1 MGPDY
6 FMHLFMVDNYHLQVW
21 RELDPKRVV
30 PGEELSRRLGLN
42 ASAVSKSVGW
52 LRSQGYLIAGGY
64 AGGYRRDPASE
75 FLYPWEVAPNLKTR
89 GFGKRII
96 FLSELDSTNALAREL
111 ASAGDP
117 EGEVVVADSQNL
129 GRGRLD
135 RVWISPPGVNIYFS
149 LILRPQ
155 MPMERVAQISLLAA
169 LALARSCSRVYSISP
184 GLKWPNDVFLGGK
197 KAAGILSEAQG
208 DGGGVRFVICGVG
221 INVNLD
227 PGDLPPEI
235 RERST
240 SVSAFLGHPVPRTQ
254 LFQAF
259 LEDFEE
265 IYFDFLIRG
274 LSPFVPEWNRLS
286 ILEGKRIKVNGEREL
301 EGVVVGLDPS
311 GALRLNDQEGKPQVI
326 LAGDVSLIT
335 AD

>member
-1 MGPDY
+1 MDC
-6 FMHLFMVDNYHLQVW
+6 YHLPVL
-21 RELDPKRVV
+21 RGLDPRRGVS
-30 PGEELSRRLGLN
+30 GLELSRKLGLS
-42 ASAVSKSVGW
+42 ASAVAKSIGW
-52 LRSQGYLIAGGY
+52 LRARNYRIEGGY
-64 AGGYRRDPASE
+64 AGGYLLGEGASS
-75 FLYPWEVAPNLKTR
+75 LYPWEVSAGLATS
-89 GFGKRII
+89 GFGKKVHY
-96 FLSELDSTNALAREL
+96 FSELDSTNSLASELALAG
-111 ASAGDP
+111 AS
-117 EGEVVVADSQNL
+117 EGEAVVAETQNR

-169 LALARSCSRVYSISP
+169 LALARSCSRVWSISP

-227 PGDLPPEI
+227 PGDLPPEV

-240 SVSAFLGHPVPRTQ
+240 SVSAFLGHPVPRPQ
-254 LFQAF
+254 LFRAF

-265 IYFDFLIRG
+265 IYYDFLIRG
-274 LSPFVPEWNRLS
+274 LSPFIPEWNRLS
-286 ILEGKRIKVNGEREL
+286 ILEGKRIRVSGEREL

-311 GALRLNDQEGKPQVI
+311 GALRLNDQEGKPRII

-335 AD
+335 ADKEGKCC